1 MLTENEKEILRQ
13 IICSKPVSATIL
25 KSYASKSDDEVRTII
40 SDWKK
45 KQVACLNIQKSLL
58 DQKIKNLS

>member
-13 IICSKPVSATIL
+13 IICSKPVSVKTL
-25 KSYASKSDDEVRTII
+25 KFYSSKSDDEIRAII
-40 SDWKK
+40 SDWKT
-45 KQVACLNIQKSLL
+45 KQIECLNIQKSLL